1 MTKDLLRDITK
12 GITRVEVIDDK
23 GRVYSTWNAKNVEL
37 HLQDDDRTL
46 KVFIDCNFGKKK

>member
-37 HLQDDDRTL
+37 HLQDDERTL